1 MSKKLKIQF
10 WKAEKALA
18 MQVLVQ
24 EGLSE
29 LNSIA
34 GFVHIY
40 CSPSWG
46 DEFVFL
52 RGSEKEDDLDV
63 LTKRFP
69 SNAERDEYL
78 QKVVVA
84 ITDEL
89 FTEDGELRIGE
100 MCEVKDMADNTWK
113 KRKLLAILPKEYKN
127 PFVTESKNCGNDY
140 CVLWNYARPLTQ
152 RTEPTVEVNGNVVTY
167 TWEEK

>member
-1 MSKKLKIQF
+1 MKRLKIQF
-10 WKAEKALA
+10 WRAEKALA
-18 MQVLVQ
+18 MQVLLQ
-24 EGLSE
+24 DGLSE
-29 LNSIA
+29 RNSIA

-46 DEFVFL
+46 DDFVFL

-89 FTEDGELRIGE
+89 FTGEGELKVGE
-100 MCEVKDMADNTWK
+100 MCEVRDYGEFRD
-113 KRKLLAILPKEYKN
+113 KRRLLAILPDSYN
-127 PFVTESKNCGNDY
+127 NRFITEDGFERWCS
-140 CVLWNYARPLTQ
+140 WQYARPIHK
-152 RTEPTVEVNGNVVTY
+152 RTEPTVEECGQLVTY